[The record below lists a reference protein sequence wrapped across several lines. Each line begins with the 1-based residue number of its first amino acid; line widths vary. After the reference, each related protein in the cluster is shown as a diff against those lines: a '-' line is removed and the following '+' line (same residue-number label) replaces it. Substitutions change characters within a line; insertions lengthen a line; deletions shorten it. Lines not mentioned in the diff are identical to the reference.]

1 METVASDRHI
11 ASPGKNGSSVIGNGG
26 GKCCS
31 RAVTGERV
39 LRSSTT
45 PQRMIAMQL
54 DIFAVVIVVD
64 DGALNSNILGGKL
77 LIAAM
82 RIARCWILTVKV
94 DLR

>member
-1 METVASDRHI
+1 
-11 ASPGKNGSSVIGNGG
+11 
-26 GKCCS
+26 
-31 RAVTGERV
+31 
-39 LRSSTT
+39 
-45 PQRMIAMQL
+45 MIAVQL